1 LISELQPWSKIEWL
15 TCAGNPR
22 LVEIPY
28 YPMLEGLDC
37 SYGTPNLLYILNDLK
52 NIISEIPRDFYT
64 SKTRKGRRMMFFVRP
79 RL

>member
-1 LISELQPWSKIEWL
+1 LI
-15 TCAGNPR
+15 CAGNPR

-28 YPMLEGLDC
+28 YPMLVGLDC

-52 NIISEIPRDFYT
+52 NITTSEIPHDFYT